1 MLVDIQVP
9 DLGESISEATVSN
22 WLKQA
27 GDAVEDGES
36 LVELETD
43 KVMVEVPASQA
54 GVLSEIL
61 KADGETVVVGDV
73 LCKIDTAGT
82 PAEHPAPAAQP
93 EAPAAPRASA
103 EEAPAAE
110 IAQAPRASR
119 PPAVGTLAEAR
130 SLTPSAQ
137 RMVAQHGLDPAGIS
151 GTGRRGQ
158 ITKGDVIDFVER
170 RAQRPAAEPP
180 VPRPA
185 SQTAAQSA
193 AQPAPGGA
201 DGREN
206 RVRMSRL
213 RQRIAERLVEAQRT
227 AAILTTFNEVDMSA
241 VMALRAKY
249 KEAFREKYGIAIGFM
264 SFFTKAC
271 IEALQEYPTV
281 NAEIDGEDI
290 VYKHYYDIG
299 VAVSTEHGLVV
310 PIVRDADRK
319 RYIEIELEIAEL
331 AKRARERKLSV
342 DDLTGG
348 TFTISNGGVY
358 GSMLSTPILNPPQS
372 AILGMH
378 NITRRAVVVDDQ
390 VVARPM
396 MYLALSYDHRIV
408 DGREAVQFLV
418 RVKEV
423 IEDPTRIL
431 LEI

>member
-1 MLVDIQVP
+1 
-9 DLGESISEATVSN
+9 
-22 WLKQA
+22 
-27 GDAVEDGES
+27 
-36 LVELETD
+36 
-43 KVMVEVPASQA
+43 
-54 GVLSEIL
+54 
-61 KADGETVVVGDV
+61 
-73 LCKIDTAGT
+73 
-82 PAEHPAPAAQP
+82 
-93 EAPAAPRASA
+93 
-103 EEAPAAE
+103 
-110 IAQAPRASR
+110 
-119 PPAVGTLAEAR
+119 
-130 SLTPSAQ
+130 
-137 RMVAQHGLDPAGIS
+137 MVAQHGLDPAGIS

-180 VPRPA
+180 VSRPA

-193 AQPAPGGA
+193 AQTVPGGA

-290 VYKHYYDIG
+290 VYKNYYDIG
-299 VAVSTEHGLVV
+299 VAVSTERGLVV

-378 NITRRAVVVDDQ
+378 NITQRAVVVDDQ